1 LRWIATPEKDAATV
15 TIEKRLWD
23 AADQF
28 RANSGLKPQEYSG
41 PTLGLLFLRFAEHV
55 CRRRPH
61 GYELCSEC
69 ICP

>member
-1 LRWIATPEKDAATV
+1 MLWIAPTEKDTATV
-15 TIEKRLWD
+15 ISEKRLWD
-23 AADQF
+23 AADLF
-28 RANSGLKPQEYSG
+28 RPNSGLKRQEYSG

-61 GYELCSEC
+61 GNELCSEC